1 MAGAG
6 GLYSR
11 WRCIMLSMMAGL
23 RQAAAWPRPWRLA
36 CAALVALMVA
46 AVTGASVLASLL
58 ERWRAAQ
65 AQEADARIAYVQ
77 ARALAA
83 QLPQLRARQRQAGA
97 ALAGLEQQLPDKQA
111 MADLLSSINQ
121 AGLARGLQFE
131 LFKPGEPA
139 VQGQYVAMPVSVR
152 LRGTYHAI
160 GAFAADL
167 AHLPRIVTMQSLSL
181 VASKQGPPV
190 LEALLHAFRLPD
202 AAEIAAQQARDASQ
216 RKGKPPAA
224 PGQRAPSS
232 SSPLPALLPPP
243 LPSFIA
249 RDYDAAQLPDPFG
262 VQQTVSAASA
272 GVAVPD
278 LRRVREPLES
288 VALTSL
294 VMVGSVRHGLALEA
308 LLQSGPRVLRVA
320 VGQYLGT
327 DHGRVTAIDEQA
339 LYYREVLKDAG
350 GAWRERRGS
359 LPLQVV
365 GAPSAQLVPAE
376 PGK

>member
-1 MAGAG
+1 
-6 GLYSR
+6 
-11 WRCIMLSMMAGL
+11 MLSMMTVL

-58 ERWRAAQ
+58 ERWHTAQ
-65 AQEADARIAYVQ
+65 AHEAEARIAHAQ

-97 ALAGLEQQLPDKQA
+97 VLAELEQQLPGKQE
-111 MADLLSSINQ
+111 MADLLSAINQ

-131 LFKPGEPA
+131 LFKPGEP
-139 VQGQYVAMPVSVR
+139 VPQDQYVAMPVSVR

-167 AHLPRIVTMQSLSL
+167 AHLPRIVTVQSLSL
-181 VASKQGPPV
+181 AASKQGPPV

-202 AAEIAAQQARDASQ
+202 AAEMAEQQARAARLQ
-216 RKGKPPAA
+216 KGKPAAA
-224 PGQRAPSS
+224 PAWRAPALS
-232 SSPLPALLPPP
+232 PAL
-243 LPSFIA
+243 SA
-249 RDYDAAQLPDPFG
+249 RLSPFFAREYDAAQLPDPFG
-262 VQQTVSAASA
+262 APQPVLAASTGA
-272 GVAVPD
+272 GMAAPD

-288 VALTSL
+288 VAMTSL
-294 VMVGSVRHGLALEA
+294 AMVGSVRHGGAFDA
-308 LLQSGPRVLRVA
+308 LLQAGPRVLRVA
-320 VGQYLGT
+320 VGQYLGP
-327 DHGRVTAIDEQA
+327 DHGRVTAIEEQA
-339 LYYREVLKDAG
+339 LHYREVLQDAG

-359 LPLQVV
+359 LPLQVA
-365 GAPSAQLVPAE
+365 GAASAQLVPAE

>member
-1 MAGAG
+1 
-6 GLYSR
+6 
-11 WRCIMLSMMAGL
+11 MLSMAAGL
-23 RQAAAWPRPWRLA
+23 RRATLWPRAWRLA
-36 CAALVALMVA
+36 CAALVALVVA
-46 AVTGASVLASLL
+46 AAAGASVLASLL

-65 AQEADARIAYVQ
+65 AHEADARIAYVQ
-77 ARALAA
+77 ARALSA

-97 ALAGLEQQLPDKQA
+97 ALAELEQQLPDKQA
-111 MADLLSSINQ
+111 MAELLSSINQ

-139 VQGQYVAMPVSVR
+139 PQGQYVAMPVSVR

-167 AHLPRIVTMQSLSL
+167 AHLPRIVTVQSLSL

-190 LEALLHAFRLPD
+190 MEAVLHAFRLPD
-202 AAEIAAQQARDASQ
+202 AAEIAAQQARDARQ
-216 RKGKPPAA
+216 QKGKPPAV

-232 SSPLPALLPPP
+232 PPP
-243 LPSFIA
+243 LSSFIA
-249 RDYDAAQLPDPFG
+249 RDYEVAQLPDPFG
-262 VQQTVSAASA
+262 VQQAVPVASA
-272 GVAVPD
+272 GVAAPD
-278 LRRVREPLES
+278 LRRAREPLES

-294 VMVGSVRHGLALEA
+294 AMVGSVRHGSALDA

-320 VGQYLGT
+320 VGQYLGA

-339 LYYREVLKDAG
+339 LHYREVLKDAG

-359 LPLQVV
+359 LPLQAA
-365 GAPSAQLVPAE
+365 GAGTAPVVPAE